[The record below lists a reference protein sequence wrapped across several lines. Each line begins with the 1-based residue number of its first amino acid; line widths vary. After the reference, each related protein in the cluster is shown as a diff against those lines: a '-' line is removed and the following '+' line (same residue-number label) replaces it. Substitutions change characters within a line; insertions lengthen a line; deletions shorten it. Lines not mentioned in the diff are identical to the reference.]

1 MYAAPQPNRTMR
13 DPILIDVPGQLD
25 TARLLLRPPR
35 PGDGAQVFAAVT
47 ESIAEL
53 RRFPASMAWAL
64 AEPNLDASEAYC
76 RQANA
81 NFALRK
87 DLPYLLFERR
97 SGDLFGASGLHR
109 FDWAVPRFE
118 IGYWCRSSR
127 TGQGFVTE
135 AVQALTAMAFD
146 TLGARRVE
154 IFTDDL
160 NQPSWRVAERAGFM
174 LEGVHRHMRIDPDGT
189 LRDMRVYAQV
199 R

>member
-1 MYAAPQPNRTMR
+1 MRRRAGGGAGVRFSTYPYVDLTLPGNMRGLQRAGAVRTLGK
-13 DPILIDVPGQLD
+13 P
-25 TARLLLRPPR
+25 
-35 PGDGAQVFAAVT
+35 
-47 ESIAEL
+47 E
-53 RRFPASMAWAL
+53 
-64 AEPNLDASEAYC
+64 
-76 RQANA
+76 
-81 NFALRK
+81 
-87 DLPYLLFERR
+87 
-97 SGDLFGASGLHR
+97 

-160 NQPSWRVAERAGFM
+160 NQASWRVAERAGFV